1 MSVPVNE
8 RTQGKLEVCV
18 KAHDL
23 ACYTLKITV
32 NKKIFTADY
41 QDALTDKFMEGI
53 KMTVIRRGT
62 SPQDQALQ
70 DNAIAMA
77 QKNADIIEYIAMMT
91 DVEIPSEE
99 DAIDEQEV

>member
-1 MSVPVNE
+1 
-8 RTQGKLEVCV
+8 
-18 KAHDL
+18 
-23 ACYTLKITV
+23 
-32 NKKIFTADY
+32 
-41 QDALTDKFMEGI
+41 
-53 KMTVIRRGT
+53 MTVIRRGT
-62 SPQDQALQ
+62 SPQDQAMQ

>member
-1 MSVPVNE
+1 
-8 RTQGKLEVCV
+8 
-18 KAHDL
+18 
-23 ACYTLKITV
+23 
-32 NKKIFTADY
+32 
-41 QDALTDKFMEGI
+41 
-53 KMTVIRRGT
+53 MTVIRRGT
-62 SPQDQALQ
+62 APQDQALQ